1 MIDNFDEIEVLTLTD
16 EDGKEVEF
24 EFIGTVKLDGKE
36 YYALVPFEDN
46 EEGAYVV
53 LRAEDA
59 GNGDINLVTIEDDDE
74 YDRVADL
81 VEDEFF
87 SEIDYDTVLDNN
99 SAVRYQVVGHNYVS
113 INYGFFHFCFLQIV
127 FKEGIFL

>member
-46 EEGAYVV
+46 DEGAYVV

-59 GNGDINLVTIEDDDE
+59 GDGDINLVTIEDDDE

-87 SEIDYDTVLDNN
+87 SEIDYDDMKGN
-99 SAVRYQVVGHNYVS
+99 
-113 INYGFFHFCFLQIV
+113 
-127 FKEGIFL
+127 E